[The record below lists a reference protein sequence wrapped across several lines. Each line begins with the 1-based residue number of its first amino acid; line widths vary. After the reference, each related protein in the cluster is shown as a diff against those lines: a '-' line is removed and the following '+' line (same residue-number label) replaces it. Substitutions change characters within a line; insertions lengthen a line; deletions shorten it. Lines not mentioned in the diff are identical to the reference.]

1 MNQRACVCACV
12 RKGKVGGREG
22 GREGAR
28 KEGRK
33 GGRKEGRR
41 EGGREPFVDEFS
53 AEYFSY
59 NSFCEV
65 GLWPEL
71 VTHLCPWSG
80 HYWSRRR
87 GQRLLDRWRH
97 ITFRKELGM
106 SVSCACRSTGKV
118 EKGCISA
125 AVRLEKE
132 KRKGKRSE
140 GYLLFLKPDSIYS
153 LHRTKRAIQLMP
165 L

>member
-1 MNQRACVCACV
+1 MNQRACVCVRVCV
-12 RKGKVGGREG
+12 CTKGEGRREG

-33 GGRKEGRR
+33 GGRR
-41 EGGREPFVDEFS
+41 EGGKEAFVDEFS

-125 AVRLEKE
+125 GRAVG
-132 KRKGKRSE
+132 KGKKETKKGKESE
-140 GYLLFLKPDSIYS
+140 AKATCYF
-153 LHRTKRAIQLMP
+153 
-165 L
+165 